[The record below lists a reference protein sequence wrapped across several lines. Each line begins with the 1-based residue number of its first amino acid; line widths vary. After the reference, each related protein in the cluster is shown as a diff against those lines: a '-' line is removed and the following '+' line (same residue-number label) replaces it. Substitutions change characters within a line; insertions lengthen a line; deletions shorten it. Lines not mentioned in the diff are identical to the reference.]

1 LKKLHVVELKEFHKR
16 EEAPVH
22 SNHSSQERK
31 KFNLRFKFKE
41 NTSNTII
48 RTEGNDSSDKN
59 PYLKKIV
66 KNATPT
72 KLASKADE
80 WKFISIQLKED
91 LTKPNNK
98 NRKTEVK
105 ISSHRSYNLQTDK
118 AVKIKSNSSMNKY
131 LDKVARIKEEGRA
144 TREEG
149 RANRSKF

>member
-1 LKKLHVVELKEFHKR
+1 M
-16 EEAPVH
+16 
-22 SNHSSQERK
+22 
-31 KFNLRFKFKE
+31 
-41 NTSNTII
+41 
-48 RTEGNDSSDKN
+48 
-59 PYLKKIV
+59 
-66 KNATPT
+66 
-72 KLASKADE
+72 ASKADE

-91 LTKPNNK
+91 MNKANK

-105 ISSHRSYNLQTDK
+105 ISSHRSYNLQSDK